1 MDEFNK
7 NLDEYRDKIP
17 TFSFA
22 MFRYKTSWCPKIGQ
36 KHDWAQW
43 IYAHRLQDFRRPPDM
58 YEYSSEDCSVIVHK
72 DCSWENWRDGLYCKY
87 SHTTFERLYHPSKF
101 KLVPCEKKIWGR
113 AEMWA
118 FFHNPDEKIA
128 VEAESENFFD
138 PFHDNE
144 DYECEGEYSPEMEEE
159 YDNSEE
165 KSHKSDQS
173 NTNTNTNIIS
183 QELGENNSETVP
195 PAKLSLSPSDK
206 FPFEDDNEENAWA
219 NEEFGLEN
227 ALKRTPS
234 QTLNED
240 FEAKTAEHDPN
251 YFPTPFEEEK
261 SIPPEF
267 ESPTLSTKAKDQ
279 AREEKEV
286 SSEIKS
292 IVLGNDQQITTSKI
306 VQNIMSE
313 KPSTSKSKFFNV
325 EETKDN
331 DEDLINEIY
340 QLDFEYSQPGKD
352 NFNTYFNTFSPP
364 EEQKSKKFNSS
375 LFNSNIQEFSKE
387 EQDKNGF
394 SYNVSKNTENFK
406 DKI

>member
-1 MDEFNK
+1 
-7 NLDEYRDKIP
+7 
-17 TFSFA
+17 
-22 MFRYKTSWCPKIGQ
+22 
-36 KHDWAQW
+36 
-43 IYAHRLQDFRRPPDM
+43 
-58 YEYSSEDCSVIVHK
+58 
-72 DCSWENWRDGLYCKY
+72 
-87 SHTTFERLYHPSKF
+87 
-101 KLVPCEKKIWGR
+101 
-113 AEMWA
+113 
-118 FFHNPDEKIA
+118 
-128 VEAESENFFD
+128 
-138 PFHDNE
+138 
-144 DYECEGEYSPEMEEE
+144 MEEE

-173 NTNTNTNIIS
+173 NTNTNIIS

-195 PAKLSLSPSDK
+195 TAKLSLSPSDK

-240 FEAKTAEHDPN
+240 FEAKTTEHDPN

-331 DEDLINEIY
+331 DEDLMNEIY

-352 NFNTYFNTFSPP
+352 NFNTYFNTFSPH
-364 EEQKSKKFNSS
+364 EEQKSKEFNSS
-375 LFNSNIQEFSKE
+375 LFNSNIQEFSKRE
-387 EQDKNGF
+387 
-394 SYNVSKNTENFK
+394 
-406 DKI
+406 

>member
-1 MDEFNK
+1 
-7 NLDEYRDKIP
+7 
-17 TFSFA
+17 
-22 MFRYKTSWCPKIGQ
+22 
-36 KHDWAQW
+36 
-43 IYAHRLQDFRRPPDM
+43 
-58 YEYSSEDCSVIVHK
+58 
-72 DCSWENWRDGLYCKY
+72 
-87 SHTTFERLYHPSKF
+87 
-101 KLVPCEKKIWGR
+101 
-113 AEMWA
+113 MWA

-173 NTNTNTNIIS
+173 NTNTNIIS

-195 PAKLSLSPSDK
+195 TAKLSLSPSDK

-240 FEAKTAEHDPN
+240 FEAKTTEHDPN

-286 SSEIKS
+286 SSE
-292 IVLGNDQQITTSKI
+292 
-306 VQNIMSE
+306 NIMSE

-331 DEDLINEIY
+331 DEDLMNEIY

-352 NFNTYFNTFSPP
+352 NFNTYFNTFSPH
-364 EEQKSKKFNSS
+364 EEQKSKEFNSS